1 MSCSLSKNIEAN
13 YSLKKKSLKR
23 KSRKSLTVANK
34 NLRSKI
40 DIMVKNKKSM
50 RRRSRKKSVKKS
62 RKRRE

>member
-13 YSLKKKSLKR
+13 YSLNKKSLKR